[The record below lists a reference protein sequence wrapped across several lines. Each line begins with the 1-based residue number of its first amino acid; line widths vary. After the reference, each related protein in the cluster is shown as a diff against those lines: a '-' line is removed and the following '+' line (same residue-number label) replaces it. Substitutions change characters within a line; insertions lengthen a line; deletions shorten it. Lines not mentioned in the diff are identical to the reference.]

1 MVTLTVCNPNQK
13 KVAEDLERQAR
24 GEPEPAK
31 GNEMHLFIYLYLL
44 LSTIEKF
51 FISVTCDYSCT
62 LFKNPISNKY
72 VK

>member
-31 GNEMHLFIYLYLL
+31 GNEMHLFIYL
-44 LSTIEKF
+44 
-51 FISVTCDYSCT
+51 FILTFIDNREIFY
-62 LFKNPISNKY
+62 FSNVWLQLHVIQKPNL
-72 VK
+72 